1 MTSSDWVS
9 ILGTGA
15 TITSV
20 VVAGYALWRQLAVLR
35 RQMAIQHFSDYA
47 RRYAEIMERLPPR
60 VHDPRCTLAD
70 LGPSDA
76 VMPAIRS
83 FFATCFEEWY
93 LHERGFFDQGM
104 WDTWRLG
111 MHNALAKSTFREAW
125 EIITSDTH
133 YPQAFRA
140 FVAAEAATAQAAVKK

>member
-1 MTSSDWVS
+1 MTSSDWVT

-35 RQMAIQHFSDYA
+35 RQMAIQ
-47 RRYAEIMERLPPR
+47 RLPPR

-104 WDTWRLG
+104 WDMWRLG
-111 MHNALAKSTFREAW
+111 MHNALAKSAVREAW

-140 FVAAEAATAQAAVKK
+140 FVAAEAATAQAAAKK